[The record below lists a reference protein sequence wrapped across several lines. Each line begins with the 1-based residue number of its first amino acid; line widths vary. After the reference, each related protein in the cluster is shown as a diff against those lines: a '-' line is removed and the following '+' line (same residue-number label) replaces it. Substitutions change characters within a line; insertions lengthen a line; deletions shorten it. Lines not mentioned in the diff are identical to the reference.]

1 MKITLKNMSV
11 KVINIGK
18 SILLPGDEMEVTEEI
33 AKLPAVVAIARKG
46 LLTIERDDS
55 DERAAAEEAAKAKA
69 EAEAEARARAEAE
82 AKAKAEVEA
91 KAAAKAKAKEQK

>member
-33 AKLPAVVAIARKG
+33 ARLPAVVAIARKG

-69 EAEAEARARAEAE
+69 EAEA
-82 AKAKAEVEA
+82 